1 MTAPDGYVL
10 DRDEGQGIW
19 FLGTRMT
26 VKAGGEATAGAF
38 TIIDQ
43 ECPPGFATPAHVHH
57 LEDELFYVL
66 GGALQVTCGDRT
78 WEAGAGA
85 LVFLPKGRPHQFVVG
100 EGQPARLLQI
110 AAPAQFERF
119 VAEVGVPA
127 TRPGLPDPELPDL
140 ERLVAAAA
148 RHGIDILPP
157 GDG

>member
-1 MTAPDGYVL
+1 MTAADGYVL
-10 DRDEGQGIW
+10 ERDEGQAIW

-43 ECPPGFATPAHVHH
+43 ECPPDFAAPMHIHR

-66 GGALQVTCGDRT
+66 EGALRVTCDDRT
-78 WEAGAGA
+78 WLAGAGA
-85 LVFLPKGRPHQFVVG
+85 LVFLPKGRPHQFMVQQ
-100 EGQPARLLQI
+100 GQPARLLQI
-110 AAPAQFERF
+110 TAPAQFERF

-140 ERLVAAAA
+140 DRLLAAAA

-157 GDG
+157 DDG